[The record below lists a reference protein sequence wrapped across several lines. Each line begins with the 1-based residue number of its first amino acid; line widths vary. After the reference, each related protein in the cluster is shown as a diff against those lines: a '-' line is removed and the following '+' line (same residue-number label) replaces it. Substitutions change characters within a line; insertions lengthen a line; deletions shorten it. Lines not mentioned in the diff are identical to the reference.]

1 MRDPF
6 KYIAFCCLVS
16 LFLPASLLPAR
27 AQGNDVSFF
36 QEEAGSASV
45 LFRGHQAH
53 GYHIRYN
60 GTYWWFSP
68 DFLTGDVSYNGKLYR
83 QLPLNIAAARQ
94 ELVVKSDATPLGK
107 VLAREFVTAFTLDG
121 RRFLNLGQMVGPQD
135 PGGYW
140 EILYD
145 GRTKFLRRISKKLL
159 HDYNGSKRQMVAE
172 GDPYDPNIHETFVRD
187 IAYGCLTEDGQF
199 VPIRSKQQLLKLYAP
214 LRREIRR
221 HVAAVEGRYNTS
233 MNLEDY
239 GIAVLTF
246 VESR

>member
-1 MRDPF
+1 M
-6 KYIAFCCLVS
+6 AFCCLAL
-16 LFLPASLLPAR
+16 LFLSASLLPAR
-27 AQGNDVSFF
+27 AQGDDEAFYR
-36 QEEAGSASV
+36 EEAGSASV

-53 GYHIRYN
+53 SYNIRYN
-60 GTYWWFSP
+60 GTYWWDSP
-68 DFLTGDVSYNGKLYR
+68 VFLTGDVSYNGKLYR
-83 QLPLNIAAARQ
+83 QLVLNVDAARQ
-94 ELVVKSDATPLGK
+94 ELVVRSAATPFGK
-107 VLAREFVTAFTLDG
+107 VLSREFVTAFTLDG
-121 RRFLNLGQMVGPQD
+121 RRFLNLGQIVGPQG

-159 HDYNGSKRQMVAE
+159 DDYNGAKRQMMAE
-172 GDPYDPNIHETFVRD
+172 GDPYDPNIHQTFVRD
-187 IAYGCLTEDGQF
+187 VSYGCLTEDGRF
-199 VPIRSKQQLLKLYAP
+199 VPIRTKQQLRKLYAP

-221 HVAAVEGRYNTS
+221 HVAAAEGRYNTS